1 MIHEINVK
9 TGGIKR
15 MKTLDLYNHIKE
27 KYELDKEV
35 GELLVIEEY
44 ASVWRKYTS
53 GKRRIAIYGGGE
65 NTKALLKLLI
75 RWNEEYKI
83 ACIIDN
89 NNADIKTLIPII
101 KEKDL
106 INFDV
111 ELVWISSFNFREEMK
126 QSVTGNFKDIPCID
140 PYEILYK
147 RIKINRPNDIT
158 RFWAENKYKW
168 FSSKLIER
176 QITSDEGLKCSISQ
190 KLIAGY
196 FCIYDWI
203 SLEKE
208 ILQYINRG
216 YKDQEKYQALLL
228 EVKAFIENVKEH
240 LEARKRDS
248 YLIFLVDALSKY
260 VAADMPHLCEWK
272 KNALEFT
279 EYRNDCPAT
288 REFVTG
294 MFTGWMPFE
303 NQTYRDKSI
312 HFSDS
317 KLLSHLK
324 QNHINIKYMTQNSKH
339 IKNFRNISKYENK
352 KHENTVISEI
362 LFNGI
367 CELIEDEEAQLVV
380 MHTDTTIHP
389 QHLTPITMFKEYDQ
403 VVDMKK
409 KHQEYFDVA
418 VKYTDDILHF
428 YTDLLNNCDNITQII
443 MGDHGIDID
452 MEYAYA
458 ICPSMYENKAAQWS
472 KKIISPELLIHKKGI
487 QAGINDNLVSSNQFA
502 DILLCII
509 QGKELDNILQYKKV
523 IPLEL
528 VPGYDQEWLDVG
540 LKSNNYYLAIGASG
554 CMNKKYMYI
563 NLETGEEIF
572 YEIINDRIE
581 RIDDEEY
588 INRIV
593 NELGKK
599 EIEKNKFP
607 QNILQQDFFYLHN
620 QIYQK
625 NSMNWK

>member
-1 MIHEINVK
+1 
-9 TGGIKR
+9 
-15 MKTLDLYNHIKE
+15 MKILDLYNDIKE
-27 KYELDKEV
+27 KYELDKGI
-35 GELLVIEEY
+35 GELRVIEEY
-44 ASVWRKYTS
+44 AGIWEKYTK
-53 GKRRIAIYGGGE
+53 GKRRVALYGGGE
-65 NTKALLKLLI
+65 NTKTLLKLLT

-89 NNADIKTLIPII
+89 GNAYIKTSIPII
-101 KEKDL
+101 KERDL
-106 INFDV
+106 INYDV
-111 ELVWISSFNFREEMK
+111 ELIWISSFNYREEIR
-126 QSVTGNFKDIPCID
+126 QSVTKNFESIQYIE

-147 RIKINRPNDIT
+147 RIKIDRPRDIVH
-158 RFWAENKYKW
+158 FVGENKYRW
-168 FSSKLIER
+168 FSDKLIER
-176 QITSDEGLKCSISQ
+176 QITSDEELKCFISQ

-208 ILQYINRG
+208 ILQYINKG
-216 YKDQEKYQALLL
+216 YRDKEKYQSLLL
-228 EVKAFIENVKEH
+228 EVKAFIEKVKGQ

-272 KNALEFT
+272 KKALEFT
-279 EYRNDCPAT
+279 EYRNDCPST
-288 REFVTG
+288 REFVTA
-294 MFTGWMPFE
+294 MFTGWKPFE
-303 NQTYRDKSI
+303 NQTYRNKSI
-312 HFSDS
+312 QFTDS
-317 KLLSHLK
+317 ELLSYLK
-324 QNHINIKYMTQNSKH
+324 ENRINIKYMTQNSKH

-352 KHENTVISEI
+352 KYENTVISEI

-367 CELIEDEEAQLVV
+367 CELIEDEESQLVV

-389 QHLTPITMFKEYDQ
+389 RHLTPITMFMEYNQ
-403 VVDMKK
+403 VTDMRKS
-409 KHQEYFDVA
+409 HRAYFDVA

-428 YTDLLNNCDNITQII
+428 YTELLNNCDNIAQII

-458 ICPSMYENKAAQWS
+458 ICPSMHENKAAQWS
-472 KKIISPELLIHKKGI
+472 KKLISPELLIYKKGM
-487 QAGINDNLVSSNQFA
+487 QMGTNDHLVSSNQFV
-502 DILLCII
+502 DILLCMV
-509 QGKELDNILQYKKV
+509 QGKEFDNILQYKKV

-528 VPGYDQEWLDVG
+528 VPGYDREWLDVG
-540 LKSNNYYLAIGASG
+540 VKSKNYYLAIGASG

-581 RIDDEEY
+581 LIDDEEY
-588 INRIV
+588 KNRLV
-593 NELGKK
+593 AELGKN